1 MFVHSRFHWQS
12 NFVAS
17 TVTFNG
23 YIDFMNN
30 SALGYDGGGIAAF
43 PEITLNFVGTTKFEH
58 NSAVVNGGG
67 IAAHWNCNLTFNGIT
82 MFGHNSAKYGGGIF
96 VRECSHLTLE
106 EESTFLNNSALR
118 SGAGILTGNPFN
130 INGGTTLYVMGKISF
145 TNNTLGLYGGGLF
158 AMLDSDLR
166 FEGDSTF
173 LHNSAGV
180 GGGGIHLEVHS
191 PLMALVCLNI
201 TLH

>member
-1 MFVHSRFHWQS
+1 
-12 NFVAS
+12 
-17 TVTFNG
+17 
-23 YIDFMNN
+23 
-30 SALGYDGGGIAAF
+30 
-43 PEITLNFVGTTKFEH
+43 
-58 NSAVVNGGG
+58 
-67 IAAHWNCNLTFNGIT
+67 
-82 MFGHNSAKYGGGIF
+82 
-96 VRECSHLTLE
+96 
-106 EESTFLNNSALR
+106 
-118 SGAGILTGNPFN
+118 
-130 INGGTTLYVMGKISF
+130 MGKISF
-145 TNNTLGLYGGGLF
+145 TNNTLGFGTYGGGLF